1 MTRKVWKKTKLG
13 HKYLNVTYF
22 STLFRKDSDVTA
34 PQTPSVRGGLCTQGF
49 LTEETSPVSPN
60 RPAEEDSVTAL
71 WELRQMSPATYLR
84 RFVNYIKGVYVYSPR
99 LTKGYI
105 YFQVSLCS
113 IYAQITLERD
123 QETPKMTHRKCW
135 PSPPYLP
142 TVHCTGHWSD
152 SDETRDCVLCP
163 NDDQV

>member
-1 MTRKVWKKTKLG
+1 MKG
-13 HKYLNVTYF
+13 GA
-22 STLFRKDSDVTA
+22 LFVR
-34 PQTPSVRGGLCTQGF
+34 PSYSLMN
-49 LTEETSPVSPN
+49 LAN
-60 RPAEEDSVTAL
+60 
-71 WELRQMSPATYLR
+71 
-84 RFVNYIKGVYVYSPR
+84 SPR
-99 LTKGYI
+99 LTRGYI
-105 YFQVSLCS
+105 YFQVSFGS

-123 QETPKMTHRKCW
+123 QETPKMTHRKCR